1 MTHKKRN
8 GTIDIL
14 RFLFCIGILLFHI
27 EKYIFEEPSL
37 KNGIHFD
44 FFPHGSIGV
53 EFFFLVTGWLMAKSI
68 FLHN

>member
-44 FFPHGSIGV
+44 ITPHG
-53 EFFFLVTGWLMAKSI
+53 
-68 FLHN
+68 